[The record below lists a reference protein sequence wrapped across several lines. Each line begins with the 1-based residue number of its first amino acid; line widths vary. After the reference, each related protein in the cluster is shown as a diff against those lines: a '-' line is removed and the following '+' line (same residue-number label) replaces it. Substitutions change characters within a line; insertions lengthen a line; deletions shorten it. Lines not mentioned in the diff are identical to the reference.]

1 MVASAL
7 SVALIA
13 AKVVVVAG
21 VVSMAL
27 VVVACCAISGRC
39 SEWERDN
46 LGE

>member
-7 SVALIA
+7 GVALIA
-13 AKVVVVAG
+13 AKVVAVAG
-21 VVSMAL
+21 VVSMVL
-27 VVVACCAISGRC
+27 VVVACCAISGGC